1 MPHEP
6 TTPGL
11 ADVMC
16 HNSFLLLG
24 HLPRDGRIK
33 MKEGNLEV
41 KGDEVDMP
49 TSKQEKTQQ
58 HALNVIDTKIM

>member
-1 MPHEP
+1 
-6 TTPGL
+6 
-11 ADVMC
+11 
-16 HNSFLLLG
+16 
-24 HLPRDGRIK
+24 